1 MKYLLDTHVLIW
13 TLTDVKKIPTKTRAL
28 LEDQR
33 HEFFVSAV
41 TFWEIAIKIR
51 NGRLEPIGT
60 WDNPIA
66 HVDKLGFQT
75 IPLLPDEAA
84 SSKELTE
91 DTHFDPFD
99 RMLIWQAIQRN
110 MVLVSSDSQ
119 FERFKPDGLKLLWR

>member
-33 HEFFVSAV
+33 HELFVSAV

-51 NGRLEPIGT
+51 SGRLEPIGR
-60 WDNPIA
+60 WDNAIS
-66 HVDKLGFQT
+66 HVNNLGFQT
-75 IPLLPDEAA
+75 IPLLPGEAA
-84 SSKELTE
+84 SSKELKE

-110 MVLVSSDSQ
+110 LILISRDSQ
-119 FERFKPDGLKLLWR
+119 FERFASDGLNLFWK